1 MLMEGSRYNGF
12 SEENLRAI
20 ASRKVNFRM
29 SVKIHVGVYL
39 IVNVFLFIVNF
50 LFTPM
55 FWWVLFPVLAWLIGV
70 AEHVASYLMY
80 ARGVYPYAKRGF
92 IFHLIA
98 FIFVNLMLFII
109 NFLTLPS
116 FYWILFPALFW
127 GLGLAIHGISYMVY
141 HRSSADEKGIYQSRR
156 EKAIEKEL
164 DRMKKKMGRK

>member
-1 MLMEGSRYNGF
+1 MDGSNYNGF

-29 SVKIHVGVYL
+29 SVKIHVGVYI
-39 IVNVFLFIVNF
+39 IVNVFLFIVNL

-55 FWWVLFPVLAWLIGV
+55 FWWVLFPALAWLIGV

-109 NFLTLPS
+109 NYLTLPG
-116 FYWILFPALFW
+116 FYWMILPALFW
-127 GLGLAIHGISYMVY
+127 GLGLAIHGVSYMIY
-141 HRSSADEKGIYQSRR
+141 HRSSVDRGGVYKSRR
-156 EKAIEKEL
+156 EKAVEKEL
-164 DRMKKKMGRK
+164 DRMKKKMHKK